1 MAQFGGGQP
10 SRRPL
15 NVTRAS
21 SETSA
26 DGRKVEG
33 RLERKGKVGE
43 RMLATVFQFCPAIL
57 KT

>member
-1 MAQFGGGQP
+1 MAQIGGGQP
-10 SRRPL
+10 RRRPL

-26 DGRKVEG
+26 DGKKVEG
-33 RLERKGKVGE
+33 RLERKGKAGE
-43 RMLATVFQFCPAIL
+43 RMLDTVFQFCPAIL